1 MARVILKAYELGNN
15 SVVALTQ
22 DQVRAKYSPN
32 LFPKSQGK
40 FWEKWYELKDIILT
54 KDAKKGIKKVDDI
67 IYYSHKLGNNTFLI
81 FAIGDDKKETLEKIY
96 LKEKESN
103 GDSTNSVLTENTDN
117 QPKAEA
123 KTVAK
128 SETKSASGSEWDLSD
143 TSKSINEH
151 IKAILDKKKV
161 TGKFNEEQ
169 SKEVLKLLGSGNTI
183 KTIMD
188 KKDYS
193 KLAPTLI
200 KSLNSIKSVIEYTIF
215 DLNKIGKIIQGLGE
229 EAKNPD
235 FEQNLEEAKDY
246 EFDFNTIMA

>member
-1 MARVILKAYELGNN
+1 MARTILKAYELGNN
-15 SVVALTQ
+15 SVISLTQ

-40 FWEKWYELKDIILT
+40 FWEKWYELKDTILT

-67 IYYSHKLGNNTFLI
+67 IYYSHNLGNNSFLV

-96 LKEKESN
+96 IKEKEAN
-103 GDSTNSVLTENTDN
+103 TPNNTTLTGNNIDT
-117 QPKAEA
+117 K
-123 KTVAK
+123 AK
-128 SETKSASGSEWDLSD
+128 SEPKTETKVETKVVSKGDWDLSD

-151 IKAILDKKKV
+151 VKAILDKKNII
-161 TGKFNEEQ
+161 GKFNEEQ

-188 KKDYS
+188 KKEYT

-200 KSLNSIKSVIEYTIF
+200 KSLNAIKPVITYTTF
-215 DLNKIGKIIQGLGE
+215 DLNKIGKIIQNLGE
-229 EAKNPD
+229 ETKDPD
-235 FEQNLEEAKDY
+235 FEQNLEEAKAYD
-246 EFDFNTIMA
+246 FDFNEIMA